1 MKHNYIIGTVAVALF
16 ASCGTPAAVSS
27 STTAK
32 ASTEEKAKSDDIS
45 KTSKKEGRQLV
56 MTAALAEGK
65 DLYENNCAK
74 CHRLFEAT
82 EYKKEDWS
90 PILVEMQKKAHL
102 NDAQMAS
109 ISNYIYAQL

>member
-1 MKHNYIIGTVAVALF
+1 MKRNYILGIVAVGLL
-16 ASCGTPAAVSS
+16 ASCGTPAAISS

-32 ASTEEKAKSDDIS
+32 ASTEEKAKPDQVA
-45 KTSKKEGRQLV
+45 KTSRKEVKQLV
-56 MTAALAEGK
+56 MTPALTAGK
-65 DLYENNCAK
+65 DIYENNCAK

-82 EYKKEDWS
+82 EFKKEEWA

-109 ISNYIYAQL
+109 ISSYIYALL